1 MAVRDVIH
9 DAVRNALIKDG
20 WMITHDPFT
29 ITYEDATVFA
39 DLAAERAI
47 AAEKAGRKIVVEV
60 KSFVGQSPVHDFEV
74 ALGQYQ
80 TYLPFMKAKGLE
92 HKLYLA
98 ITDVTYADVF
108 QRKSIQL
115 LLEWHRLPLIVVNSE
130 TEEIVLWIN

>member
-1 MAVRDVIH
+1 MPVKDAIH

-20 WMITHDPFT
+20 WTITHDPFT

-47 AAEKAGRKIVVEV
+47 AAEKAGRKIVVEI

-74 ALGQYQ
+74 APGQYQ

-98 ITDVTYADVF
+98 VTDIVYADVF
-108 QRKSIQL
+108 HRKSIQL
-115 LLEWHRLPLIVVNSE
+115 LVEWHRLPLIVVNPDAK
-130 TEEIVLWIN
+130 EIVAWIN